1 MSFTQAKT
9 VALRAAVLGAL
20 YTLSAGVNAA
30 DAAATTDDAT
40 FIAGYGN
47 ATVTAAEL
55 RQGFAVLPPQA
66 QQSIQASSFSA
77 NNLAADLV
85 TRKLVAERAR
95 AEGLDQNP
103 EIVTRI
109 AQTIDG
115 LLQAEY
121 IERHLKTTDNPELA
135 ERLARDEYRANP
147 EKYKH
152 GEQAHVRHI
161 LVKACA
167 CGGESAQE
175 QARLK
180 AETLLGRIKLGESFE
195 DLASTES
202 DDPGSARRGGDLGFV
217 TRGRMVKP
225 FEDAA
230 FALKQVGELS
240 PVIETEYGFHILR
253 LDARQEASVVPFEE
267 VRTQLVA
274 AHQAALQ
281 KDAYARLMA
290 PIRPMGEVSVD
301 PAALRATVGGSWTD
315 SPPHPL
321 TKPIAQAAAAESEAA
336 PAPAAEEGEA
346 KPAAQ

>member
-1 MSFTQAKT
+1 MSLIEAKT
-9 VALRAAVLGAL
+9 AALRTAVLCAL
-20 YTLSAGVNAA
+20 YTLSAGVGAA
-30 DAAATTDDAT
+30 DAAAPADDAA

-66 QQSIQASSFSA
+66 QEAIQRSSFSA

-121 IERHLKTTDNPELA
+121 IERHLKTTANPDLA
-135 ERLARDEYRANP
+135 ERLARDDYRANP
-147 EKYKH
+147 EKYKR
-152 GEQAHVRHI
+152 GEQVHVRHI
-161 LVKACA
+161 LVKTCA
-167 CGGESAQE
+167 CSDENAKE

-195 DLASTES
+195 EIASTES

-217 TRGRMVKP
+217 TRGKMVKP

-230 FALKQVGELS
+230 FALKKTGELS
-240 PVIETEYGFHILR
+240 PVIETEYGYHILR
-253 LDARQEASVVPFEE
+253 LDARQEASVVPFGE
-267 VRTQLVA
+267 VRAQLVA
-274 AHQAALQ
+274 AQQDALQ
-281 KDAYARLMA
+281 KDAYAKLMD
-290 PIRPMGEVSVD
+290 PIRPMGAVSVD
-301 PAALRATVGGSWTD
+301 PAALRATVGGNWKDT
-315 SPPHPL
+315 PPHPL
-321 TKPIAQAAAAESEAA
+321 TKPIAQAAATEEA
-336 PAPAAEEGEA
+336 APAAEEAEA
-346 KPAAQ
+346 EPAAAQ